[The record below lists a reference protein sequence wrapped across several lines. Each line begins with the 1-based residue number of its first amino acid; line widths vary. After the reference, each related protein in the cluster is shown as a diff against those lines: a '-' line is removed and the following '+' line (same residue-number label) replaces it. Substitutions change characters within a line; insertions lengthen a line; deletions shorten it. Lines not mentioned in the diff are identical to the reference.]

1 MDRIVFHYTHFLTL
15 IILSNFYLPLAS
27 AWVKQTLMMVA
38 KMDMA
43 MMYVRNFGN
52 NKNGLAEAIFE
63 KKMFKSCLEITKNI
77 CQYVATKVK

>member
-1 MDRIVFHYTHFLTL
+1 
-15 IILSNFYLPLAS
+15 
-27 AWVKQTLMMVA
+27 MMVA

-52 NKNGLAEAIFE
+52 NKIGLAETIFE

>member
-1 MDRIVFHYTHFLTL
+1 
-15 IILSNFYLPLAS
+15 
-27 AWVKQTLMMVA
+27 MMVA

-52 NKNGLAEAIFE
+52 NKNGLAEAIFD

-77 CQYVATKVK
+77 CQYVATKLK

>member
-1 MDRIVFHYTHFLTL
+1 MIVD
-15 IILSNFYLPLAS
+15 
-27 AWVKQTLMMVA
+27 

-52 NKNGLAEAIFE
+52 NKNGLAEAIFG